1 MCRKELK
8 ENIYLNRGY
17 ILDGVFSNYYQVFKV
32 FKSKKEVKDEDGQ
45 IIEDQNDELMVEDGE
60 NGFEKFM
67 FHNLDSEEYE
77 LLKPISPSIVI
88 EIKCNDSE

>member
-1 MCRKELK
+1 
-8 ENIYLNRGY
+8 
-17 ILDGVFSNYYQVFKV
+17 
-32 FKSKKEVKDEDGQ
+32 
-45 IIEDQNDELMVEDGE
+45 MVEDGE

>member
-1 MCRKELK
+1 
-8 ENIYLNRGY
+8 
-17 ILDGVFSNYYQVFKV
+17 
-32 FKSKKEVKDEDGQ
+32 
-45 IIEDQNDELMVEDGE
+45 MVEDGE

-88 EIKCNDSE
+88 EIKCNDSEWNSMLVNLNKSFKNKIDFTSQLIKWKFANDNPEIMSLKDFF

>member
-32 FKSKKEVKDEDGQ
+32 FKSKKEVKDEDG
-45 IIEDQNDELMVEDGE
+45 
-60 NGFEKFM
+60 
-67 FHNLDSEEYE
+67 
-77 LLKPISPSIVI
+77 
-88 EIKCNDSE
+88 